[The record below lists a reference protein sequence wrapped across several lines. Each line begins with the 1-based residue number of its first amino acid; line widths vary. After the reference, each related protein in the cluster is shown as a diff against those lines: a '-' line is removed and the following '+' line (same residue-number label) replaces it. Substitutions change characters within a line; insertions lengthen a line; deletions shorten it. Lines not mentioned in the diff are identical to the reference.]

1 MFFSVC
7 FPKLLNM
14 SLTASVVIV
23 FVLLLRLF
31 LKKAPKII
39 SYALWGLVL
48 FRLLCPTSL
57 ESGFSLFGLVNAPVT
72 SRGTLTSSIEY
83 IPGDLVQTESP
94 SVVLP
99 VPDTEE
105 TTSQGVEQPMVGGAE
120 TPVGFAAYVWVAGVL
135 GMGLYGVIS
144 YLRLRR
150 KLVTASP
157 LRENIYLV
165 DEISSPFVLGL
176 LRPKI
181 YLPSSLGEQELPYIV
196 MHEQHHIRRLDHLVK
211 VLAFVALSIHWF
223 NPLVWLAFVLAT
235 RDMEMSCDEAV
246 IRKMGDGIRADYT
259 ASLLSL
265 ATGTHIFTGMP
276 LAFGQ
281 GDTRGRIR
289 NLANWKKPAFWV
301 VVVGIVGCVA
311 AAVCLLTNPSPSV
324 GERLGVFLDCQIA
337 DHHQSERSADHFSC
351 LDWEVLGTEQKGD
364 QVTVYLWV
372 LYREYSDADT
382 VETSSHIPTVITA
395 ELQNGNYMP
404 VEYWEP
410 RDGSYFAQDIRSKFP
425 LLLQGRAMDSQRYIK
440 KQSNTLDQAA
450 REHFAQMD
458 SDTAEVPS
466 GTTYV
471 SNQCIY
477 LNPLSSYAPIDG
489 DSGYIYRISGNNFEI
504 INRSSGTTNQTQ
516 VPNWEWQP
524 FPYTEEEWAALFRP
538 DATNG
543 LAKLHELYSEI
554 QYLPL
559 TANYFFLHVDG
570 QLWIVEL
577 ASNPRMGTYLWSI
590 YNLVPQSET
599 TTV

>member
-1 MFFSVC
+1 MFFSAC

-23 FVLLLRLF
+23 FVLLLRFL

-48 FRLLCPTSL
+48 FRLLCPISL
-57 ESGFSLFGLVNAPVT
+57 ESGLSLFGLVHAPVT
-72 SRGTLTSSIEY
+72 PSGTLTSSIEY
-83 IPGDLVQTESP
+83 IPGDLVQAESP

-99 VPDTEE
+99 APDAEE
-105 TTSQGVEQPMVGGAE
+105 TTSQGMEQPVSGAAE
-120 TPVGFAAYVWVAGVL
+120 TPVVFAAYIWVTGVL

-165 DEISSPFVLGL
+165 DGISSPFVLGL
-176 LRPKI
+176 LHPKI

-196 MHEQHHIRRLDHLVK
+196 LHEQHHIRRLDHLVK
-211 VLAFVALSIHWF
+211 VLAFVALSLHWF
-223 NPLVWLAFVLAT
+223 NPLVWLAFVLSA

-265 ATGTHIFTGMP
+265 ATGKHIIAGMP

-281 GDTRGRIR
+281 GDTKGRIR
-289 NLANWKKPAFWV
+289 NLANRKKPAFWV
-301 VVVGIVGCVA
+301 VLAGAVICALA
-311 AAVCLLTNPSPSV
+311 ALGLLTNPATPV
-324 GERLGVFLDCQIA
+324 DGPLAVFLDGQIA
-337 DHHQSERSADHFSC
+337 AHHQSESSKENFCC
-351 LDWEVLGTEQKGD
+351 LDYEVLGTEKKGD

-372 LYREYSDADT
+372 LYREYSDAAT
-382 VETSSHIPTVITA
+382 VESGAHVPTVITA
-395 ELQNGNYMP
+395 ELQDGNYVP

-410 RDGSYFAQDIRSKFP
+410 RDGSYYAQDIRAKFP
-425 LLLQGRAMDSQRYIK
+425 LLLQGRAMDSQRYVK
-440 KQSNTLDQAA
+440 KQSDRLDQAA

-458 SDTAEVPS
+458 TDTAQVLS
-466 GTTYV
+466 STTFV
-471 SNQCIY
+471 SDQCIY
-477 LNPLSSYAPIDG
+477 LNPLSSYSAING
-489 DSGYIYRISGNNFEI
+489 DSGYIYRISGNYFEMI
-504 INRSSGTTNQTQ
+504 SRSTGVPRLTQ
-516 VPNWEWQP
+516 VSNWEWQP
-524 FPYTEEEWAALFRP
+524 FPYTQEEWAALFTP
-538 DATNG
+538 ATNA
-543 LAKLHELYSEI
+543 LADLHELYNEI

-559 TANYFFLHVDG
+559 TANHFFMRVDV

-577 ASNPRMGTYLWSI
+577 ASNPQMGTYLWSI
-590 YNLVPQSET
+590 YNLVPQSQT
-599 TTV
+599 PAV

>member
-1 MFFSVC
+1 MFFSAC

-23 FVLLLRLF
+23 FVLLLRFL

-48 FRLLCPTSL
+48 FRLLCPISL
-57 ESGFSLFGLVNAPVT
+57 ESGLSLFGLVHAPVT
-72 SRGTLTSSIEY
+72 PSGTLTSSIEY
-83 IPGDLVQTESP
+83 IPSDLVQTESP
-94 SVVLP
+94 SAVLP
-99 VPDTEE
+99 APGMEE
-105 TTSQGVEQPMVGGAE
+105 TAPQGVEQPVSDAAE
-120 TPVGFAAYVWVAGVL
+120 TPVVLAADIWVAGVL

-165 DEISSPFVLGL
+165 DGISSPFVLGL
-176 LRPKI
+176 LHPKI

-211 VLAFVALSIHWF
+211 VLAFVALSLHWF
-223 NPLVWLAFVLAT
+223 NPLVWLAFVLAV

-265 ATGTHIFTGMP
+265 ATGKHTIAGIP

-281 GDTRGRIR
+281 GDTKGRIR
-289 NLANWKKPAFWV
+289 NLANRKKPAFWV
-301 VVVGIVGCVA
+301 VLAGAVICALA
-311 AAVCLLTNPSPSV
+311 ALGLLTNPATPV
-324 GERLGVFLDCQIA
+324 DGPLAVFLDGQIA
-337 DHHQSERSADHFSC
+337 AHHQSEPSKENFCC
-351 LDWEVLGTEQKGD
+351 LDYEVLGTEKKGD

-372 LYREYSDADT
+372 LYREYSDAAT
-382 VETSSHIPTVITA
+382 VESGAHVPTVITA
-395 ELQNGNYMP
+395 ELQDGNYVP

-410 RDGSYFAQDIRSKFP
+410 RDGSYYAQDIRAKFP
-425 LLLQGRAMDSQRYIK
+425 LLLQGRAMDSQRYVK
-440 KQSNTLDQAA
+440 KQSDRLDQAA

-458 SDTAEVPS
+458 TDTAQVLS
-466 GTTYV
+466 STTFV
-471 SNQCIY
+471 SDQCIY
-477 LNPLSSYAPIDG
+477 LNPLSSYSAING
-489 DSGYIYRISGNNFEI
+489 DSGYIYRISGNYFEMI
-504 INRSSGTTNQTQ
+504 SRSTGVPRLTQ
-516 VPNWEWQP
+516 VSNWEWQP
-524 FPYTEEEWAALFRP
+524 FPYTQEEWAALFTP
-538 DATNG
+538 AANA
-543 LAKLHELYSEI
+543 LANLHEWYNEI

-559 TANYFFLHVDG
+559 TANYFFMRVDG

-577 ASNPRMGTYLWSI
+577 ASNPQMGTYLWSI
-590 YNLVPQSET
+590 YNLVPQSQT
-599 TTV
+599 PTV

>member
-31 LKKAPKII
+31 LRKTPKII

-48 FRLLCPTSL
+48 FRLLCPISL
-57 ESGFSLFGLVNAPVT
+57 ESGLSLFGLVHAPVT
-72 SRGTLTSSIEY
+72 PSGTLTSSIEY
-83 IPGDLVQTESP
+83 IPGDLIQAESP

-99 VPDTEE
+99 APGMEE
-105 TTSQGVEQPMVGGAE
+105 TAPQGMEQPVADAAE
-120 TPVGFAAYVWVAGVL
+120 TPVVIAAYIWIAGVW
-135 GMGLYGVIS
+135 GMGLYGVLS

-176 LRPKI
+176 LQPKI
-181 YLPSSLGEQELPYIV
+181 YLPSSLSVRELPYIV

-223 NPLVWLAFVLAT
+223 NPLVWLAFVLAA

-265 ATGTHIFTGMP
+265 STRKHTIAGTP

-281 GDTRGRIR
+281 GDTKGRIR
-289 NLANWKKPAFWV
+289 NLANRKKPAFWV
-301 VVVGIVGCVA
+301 VLAGAVICALA
-311 AAVCLLTNPSPSV
+311 ALGLLTNPATPV
-324 GERLGVFLDCQIA
+324 DGPLAVFLDGQIA
-337 DHHQSERSADHFSC
+337 AHHQSESSKENFCC
-351 LDWEVLGTEQKGD
+351 LDYEVLGTEKKGD

-372 LYREYSDADT
+372 LYREYSDAAT
-382 VETSSHIPTVITA
+382 VESGAHVPTVITA
-395 ELQNGNYMP
+395 ELQDGNYVP

-410 RDGSYFAQDIRSKFP
+410 RDGSYYAQDIRAKFP
-425 LLLQGRAMDSQRYIK
+425 LLLQGKAMDSQRYIK
-440 KQSNTLDQAA
+440 KQSDRLDQAA

-458 SDTAEVPS
+458 TDTAQVLS
-466 GTTYV
+466 STTFV
-471 SNQCIY
+471 SDQCIY
-477 LNPLSSYAPIDG
+477 LNPLSSYSAING
-489 DSGYIYRISGNNFEI
+489 DSGYIYRISGNYFEMI
-504 INRSSGTTNQTQ
+504 SRSTGVPRLTQ
-516 VPNWEWQP
+516 VSNWEWQP
-524 FPYTEEEWAALFRP
+524 FPYTQEEWAALFTP
-538 DATNG
+538 ATNA
-543 LAKLHELYSEI
+543 LANLHESYNEI

-559 TANYFFLHVDG
+559 TANHFFMRVDG

-577 ASNPRMGTYLWSI
+577 ASNPQMGTYLWSI
-590 YNLVPQSET
+590 YNLVPQSQT
-599 TTV
+599 PAV

>member
-48 FRLLCPTSL
+48 FRLLCPISL
-57 ESGFSLFGLVNAPVT
+57 ESGLSLFGLVNAPVT
-72 SRGTLTSSIEY
+72 PSGTLTSSIEY
-83 IPGDLVQTESP
+83 IPGDLVQAESP

-99 VPDTEE
+99 APDAEE
-105 TTSQGVEQPMVGGAE
+105 SILQGVEQPVSGAAE
-120 TPVGFAAYVWVAGVL
+120 TPVVFAAYIWVTGVL
-135 GMGLYGVIS
+135 GMGLYGVLS

-176 LRPKI
+176 LHPKI
-181 YLPSSLGEQELPYIV
+181 YLPSSLGVRELPYIV

-223 NPLVWLAFVLAT
+223 NPLVWLAFVLSA

-265 ATGTHIFTGMP
+265 ATGKHIIAGMP
-276 LAFGQ
+276 LAFGE
-281 GDTRGRIR
+281 GDTKGRIR
-289 NLANWKKPAFWV
+289 NLANRKKPAFWMVLVGV
-301 VVVGIVGCVA
+301 VICTVA
-311 AAVCLLTNPSPSV
+311 ALGLLTNPTAPV
-324 GERLGVFLDCQIA
+324 DEQLAVFLDGQIA
-337 DHHQSERSADHFSC
+337 AHHQSEYSKENFCC
-351 LDWEVLGTEQKGD
+351 LDWEVLGTEKRGN
-364 QVTVYLWV
+364 QVTAYLWV
-372 LYREYSDADT
+372 LYREYSDAVT
-382 VETSSHIPTVITA
+382 VESGAHIPTVITA
-395 ELQNGNYMP
+395 ELQNGNYIP

-410 RDGSYFAQDIRSKFP
+410 RDGSYYAQDIRSKFP
-425 LLLQGRAMDSQRYIK
+425 LLLQGKAMDSQRYIK
-440 KQSNTLDQAA
+440 KQSDTLDQAA
-450 REHFAQMD
+450 RDHFAQMGT
-458 SDTAEVPS
+458 DTAEVLS
-466 GTTYV
+466 STTYV

-477 LNPLSSYAPIDG
+477 LNPLSSYAPING
-489 DSGYIYRISGNNFEI
+489 DSGYIYRISGKYFEMI
-504 INRSSGTTNQTQ
+504 SRSTGVPHLTQ
-516 VPNWEWQP
+516 VSNWEWQP
-524 FPYTEEEWAALFRP
+524 FPYTEEEWAALFTP
-538 DATNG
+538 ATNA
-543 LAKLHELYSEI
+543 LANLHELYNEI

-559 TANYFFLHVDG
+559 TANHFFMRVDG

-577 ASNPRMGTYLWSI
+577 ASNPQMGTYLWSI
-590 YNLVPQSET
+590 YHLVPQSQT
-599 TTV
+599 PAV

>member
-31 LKKAPKII
+31 LRKTPKII

-48 FRLLCPTSL
+48 FRLLCPISL
-57 ESGFSLFGLVNAPVT
+57 ESGLSLFGLVHAPVT
-72 SRGTLTSSIEY
+72 PSGTLTSSIEY
-83 IPGDLVQTESP
+83 IPGDLIQAESP

-99 VPDTEE
+99 APGMEE
-105 TTSQGVEQPMVGGAE
+105 TAPQGMEQPVADAAE
-120 TPVGFAAYVWVAGVL
+120 TPVVIAAYIWIAGVW
-135 GMGLYGVIS
+135 GMGLYGVLS

-176 LRPKI
+176 LQPKI
-181 YLPSSLGEQELPYIV
+181 YLPSSLSVRELPYIV

-223 NPLVWLAFVLAT
+223 NPLVWLAFVLAA

-265 ATGTHIFTGMP
+265 ATGKHIIAGIP

-281 GDTRGRIR
+281 GDTKGRIR
-289 NLANWKKPAFWV
+289 NLANRKKPAFWV
-301 VVVGIVGCVA
+301 VLAGAVICALA
-311 AAVCLLTNPSPSV
+311 ALGLLTNPATPV
-324 GERLGVFLDCQIA
+324 DGPLAVFLDGQIA
-337 DHHQSERSADHFSC
+337 AHHQSESSKENFCC
-351 LDWEVLGTEQKGD
+351 LDYEVLGTEKKGD

-372 LYREYSDADT
+372 LYREYSDAAT
-382 VETSSHIPTVITA
+382 VESGAHVPTVITA
-395 ELQNGNYMP
+395 ELQDGNYVP

-410 RDGSYFAQDIRSKFP
+410 RDGSYYAQDIRAKFP
-425 LLLQGRAMDSQRYIK
+425 LLLQGKAMDSQRYIK
-440 KQSNTLDQAA
+440 KQSDRLDQAA

-458 SDTAEVPS
+458 TDTAQVLS
-466 GTTYV
+466 STTFV
-471 SNQCIY
+471 SDQCIY
-477 LNPLSSYAPIDG
+477 LNPLSSYSAING
-489 DSGYIYRISGNNFEI
+489 DSGYIYRISGNYFEMI
-504 INRSSGTTNQTQ
+504 SRSTGVPRLTQ
-516 VPNWEWQP
+516 VSNWEWQP
-524 FPYTEEEWAALFRP
+524 FPYTQEEWAALFTP
-538 DATNG
+538 ATNA
-543 LAKLHELYSEI
+543 LANLHESYNEI

-559 TANYFFLHVDG
+559 TANHFFMRVDG

-577 ASNPRMGTYLWSI
+577 ASNPQMGTYLWSI
-590 YNLVPQSET
+590 YNLVPQSQT
-599 TTV
+599 PAV

>member
-1 MFFSVC
+1 MFFSAC

-23 FVLLLRLF
+23 FVLLLRFL

-48 FRLLCPTSL
+48 FRLLCPISL
-57 ESGFSLFGLVNAPVT
+57 ESGLSLFGLVHAPVT
-72 SRGTLTSSIEY
+72 PSGTLTSSIEY
-83 IPGDLVQTESP
+83 IPSDLVQTESP
-94 SVVLP
+94 SAVLP
-99 VPDTEE
+99 APGMEE
-105 TTSQGVEQPMVGGAE
+105 TAPQGVEQPAAHAAE
-120 TPVGFAAYVWVAGVL
+120 TPVVLAADIWVAGVL

-165 DEISSPFVLGL
+165 DGISSPFVLGL
-176 LRPKI
+176 LHPKI

-196 MHEQHHIRRLDHLVK
+196 LHEQHHIRRLDHLVK
-211 VLAFVALSIHWF
+211 VLAFVALSLHWF
-223 NPLVWLAFVLAT
+223 NPLVWLAFVLAV

-265 ATGTHIFTGMP
+265 ATGKHTIAGIP

-281 GDTRGRIR
+281 GDTKGRIR
-289 NLANWKKPAFWV
+289 NLANRKKPAFWV
-301 VVVGIVGCVA
+301 VLAGAVICALA
-311 AAVCLLTNPSPSV
+311 ALGLLTNPATPV
-324 GERLGVFLDCQIA
+324 DGPLAVFLDGQIA
-337 DHHQSERSADHFSC
+337 AHHQSEPSKENFCC
-351 LDWEVLGTEQKGD
+351 LDYEVLGTEKKGD

-372 LYREYSDADT
+372 LYREYSDAAT
-382 VETSSHIPTVITA
+382 VESGAHVPTVITA
-395 ELQNGNYMP
+395 ELQDGNYVP

-410 RDGSYFAQDIRSKFP
+410 RDGSYYAQDIRAKFP
-425 LLLQGRAMDSQRYIK
+425 LLLQGRAMDSQRYVK
-440 KQSNTLDQAA
+440 KQSDRLDQAA

-458 SDTAEVPS
+458 TDTAAGLS
-466 GTTYV
+466 STTFV
-471 SNQCIY
+471 SDQCIY
-477 LNPLSSYAPIDG
+477 LNPLSSYAPMNG
-489 DSGYIYRISGNNFEI
+489 DSGYIYRISGNYFEMI
-504 INRSSGTTNQTQ
+504 SRSTGVPRLTQ
-516 VPNWEWQP
+516 VSNWEWQP
-524 FPYTEEEWAALFRP
+524 FPYTEEEWAALFAP
-538 DATNG
+538 ATNA
-543 LAKLHELYSEI
+543 LANLHELYDEI

-559 TANYFFLHVDG
+559 TANHFFMRVDG

-590 YNLVPQSET
+590 YHLVPQSQT
-599 TTV
+599 STV